1 MSFCLN
7 PQCDRP
13 HNPDQGNFCLNC
25 GAPLLLRGHYRAI
38 RPLGRGGFARTYLG
52 IDRDRLDTPCAIKQ
66 FLPSAKTPAGR
77 DKAIELFT
85 REALRLR
92 DLGDNPQIPAL
103 LGFFEEGGYL
113 YLVQE
118 YIAGETI
125 DRELQRSGPFSE
137 AKLLAFLRDLLP
149 VLQFVHD
156 RSTIHRDLKPLNLIR
171 RQRDQRIVPIDFGV
185 AKVLEAN
192 TQSRP
197 GTKIGTAGYAPDEQL
212 RGGQAYPASDL
223 YSVGAICVF
232 LLTGVEPEELYNP
245 LTGQWPWR
253 EQLAQWRDELSGNG
267 DSLDASQ
274 RKHLPVS
281 DSVSEGLG
289 LVLDRLLQPAVTD
302 RYQTALEVLVDLD
315 NIIRTMPP
323 SPYRR
328 EESMAVDRDRAKRF
342 WLTRIGTS
350 SGGNF
355 S

>member
-1 MSFCLN
+1 
-7 PQCDRP
+7 
-13 HNPDQGNFCLNC
+13 
-25 GAPLLLRGHYRAI
+25 
-38 RPLGRGGFARTYLG
+38 
-52 IDRDRLDTPCAIKQ
+52 
-66 FLPSAKTPAGR
+66 
-77 DKAIELFT
+77 
-85 REALRLR
+85 
-92 DLGDNPQIPAL
+92 

-289 LVLDRLLQPAVTD
+289 LVLDRLLQPAVAD
-302 RYQTALEVLVDLD
+302 RYQSALEVLADLD

>member
-13 HNPDQGNFCLNC
+13 YNPDQGNFCLNC
-25 GAPLLLRGHYRAI
+25 GSLLWLRGRYRSLW
-38 RPLGRGGFARTYLG
+38 PLGRGGFARTYLA
-52 IDRDRLDTPCAIKQ
+52 IDRDHLDTPCAIKQ
-66 FLPSAKTPAGR
+66 FLPNAKTAAGR
-77 DKAIELFT
+77 DKAIELFA

-156 RSTIHRDLKPLNLIR
+156 RNTIHRDLKPLNLIR
-171 RQRDQRIVPIDFGV
+171 RQRDGRIVPIDFGV
-185 AKVLEAN
+185 AKVLESDTN
-192 TQSRP
+192 SRP
-197 GTKIGTAGYAPDEQL
+197 GTKIGTTGYGPDEQL
-212 RGGQAYPASDL
+212 RGGRADPASDL

-245 LTGQWPWR
+245 LTGHWPWR
-253 EQLAQWRDELSGNG
+253 EQLAQWRDELANHPIGSS
-267 DSLDASQ
+267 D
-274 RKHLPVS
+274 RRLPVA

-289 LVLDRLLQPAVTD
+289 LLLDRLLQPAVAD
-302 RYQTALEVLVDLD
+302 RYQSATEVLADLD
-315 NIIRTMPP
+315 QMIRAMPP

-328 EESMAVDRDRAKRF
+328 DESRAADRSRSKRF

-350 SGGNF
+350 SGGNA